1 MDMIKTDKKII
12 TITSALLII
21 MVFTF
26 FSSCVPDDVGPQS
39 GGSVDP
45 VEKFLGTW
53 HVNDQS
59 NRLNYNVVITRH
71 TTQPKTKVRLSN
83 FADLGGRI
91 EGDVVGNTIIITNQ
105 LIGNSNYIIKDGTGT
120 FVNAARI
127 DFNYTLDDGINTKV
141 RNAVFT
147 K

>member
-1 MDMIKTDKKII
+1 MIKTGKKIM
-12 TITSALLII
+12 TLTSVLMIVTA
-21 MVFTF
+21 FAF
-26 FSSCVPDDVGPQS
+26 FSSCMPDDIGPQS

-59 NRLNYNVVITRH
+59 SRLNYDVVITRH

-83 FADLGGRI
+83 FADLGGHI

-105 LIGNSNYIIKDGTGT
+105 LTGNSSYTIKDGTGT

-127 DFNYTLDDGINTKV
+127 DFNYTLDDGIDTKV

>member
-12 TITSALLII
+12 TLISVLIIVITS
-21 MVFTF
+21 
-26 FSSCVPDDVGPQS
+26 FSSCMPDDIDPQS
-39 GGSVDP
+39 GGSADP

-59 NRLNYNVVITRH
+59 SRLNYDVVITRH

-105 LIGNSNYIIKDGTGT
+105 LTGNSSYTIKDGTGT
-120 FVNAARI
+120 FINTARI
-127 DFNYTLDDGINTKV
+127 DFNYTLDDGIDTKV